1 MVALPVTVHNAWR
14 YRERS
19 VQLLR
24 TGAHTE
30 GYPGTGMTLRPAFYG
45 ARPGFRKLA
54 MTRGRYGHR
63 TSSGG
68 SAPERDVGLL
78 GDPGA

>member
-1 MVALPVTVHNAWR
+1 
-14 YRERS
+14 
-19 VQLLR
+19 
-24 TGAHTE
+24 
-30 GYPGTGMTLRPAFYG
+30 MTLRPAFYG
-45 ARPGFRKLA
+45 AQDSELLQLA
-54 MTRGRYGHR
+54 MTRGRYGQR